1 MQVTFLISLAKP
13 VRREHMLLSN
23 LKNKA
28 VIPQRHK
35 IENTQE
41 ICKVERSPDRRH
53 VVSLKHTSFS
63 QQ

>member
-1 MQVTFLISLAKP
+1 MKVTFLISLAKT

-35 IENTQE
+35 IENTKKSAKWSE
-41 ICKVERSPDRRH
+41 VLIGDT
-53 VVSLKHTSFS
+53 LFL
-63 QQ
+63 